1 MRIKSYL
8 LILGCLL
15 SYVSSAQLSFT
26 ASWDFENNSNGNS
39 NNPNISVSSLNIT
52 GVRLLG
58 YPAGQ
63 TGDAVS
69 LQFWPTGELSSTDYA
84 EVSVTS
90 PNYRF
95 SLSSISFSFNRTT
108 DGPNQIAV
116 RSSQD
121 NFSNNLGTSA
131 VGSGFAGL
139 NAPLFINDAQGT
151 ITFRIYGY
159 AATSSQG
166 ALRLDNLRINGTVIL
181 NPLPVELTHFQG
193 KAFLNQIELNWGTAW
208 ERNSSHFDIQRSA
221 DLKEFVTIGRTPSRG
236 DHLTQTTYQFADLT
250 PLVGI
255 NYYRLRQT
263 DLDGSTEFSKIIA
276 VKIEPEQPQIW
287 VFENPTSA
295 QSIRIRLHKLHPTD
309 LKLVSMLGQE
319 IPFGWVS
326 TGFDEYILKTNV
338 PEGFYWLVSTN
349 YLPLV
354 NNKLWLTP
362 TP

>member
-8 LILGCLL
+8 LIFGCLL
-15 SYVSSAQLSFT
+15 SYVSQGQLSFT
-26 ASWDFENNSNGNS
+26 AAWDFENNSNGSS

-58 YPAGQ
+58 YPVGQ

-116 RSSQD
+116 RFSQD
-121 NFSNNLGTSA
+121 NFSNNLGTSP

-139 NAPLFINDAQGT
+139 NVPLFVNDAQGT

-193 KAFLNQIELNWGTAW
+193 KPFSNQIELNWGTAW

-221 DLKEFVTIGRTPSRG
+221 DLKEFVTIGRTPSQG

-263 DLDGSTEFSKIIA
+263 DLDGSTEYSKIIA

-295 QSIRIRLHKLHPTD
+295 QSIRIRLHKLLPSE
-309 LKLVSMLGQE
+309 LRLVSMLGQE
-319 IPFGWVS
+319 IPFQWVS
-326 TGFDEYILKTNV
+326 SGLDEYVLQTHV
-338 PEGFYWLVSTN
+338 PQGYYWLIGTTN
-349 YLPLV
+349 TTFI
-354 NNKLWLTP
+354 NAKLFLMP
-362 TP
+362 